1 MATARAQVE
10 RAARIEAASKRFE
23 AQVEALSR
31 DMGMLSTALEKGA
44 VATADRASGVGDRAV
59 AVATAASQTSDNM

>member
-1 MATARAQVE
+1 MILTRGGRVQATVNNRRLVHLAAEREVATARAQVE

-44 VATADRASGVGDRAV
+44 V
-59 AVATAASQTSDNM
+59 